1 MSTTHAHPTAQ
12 HRADEMHETPP
23 SSHTFTASKV
33 ADQADSNLQIFGAM
47 TAAALPVRSAFNCSG
62 AIIRGSFGA
71 FHHFLEANQ
80 VSRNNVMASVTGI
93 RSPLDVSGISEVQ
106 RDVSDYFQ
114 HVLDNELIL
123 VSDLMHVASDAVSQL
138 QGGNQK
144 AA

>member
-1 MSTTHAHPTAQ
+1 
-12 HRADEMHETPP
+12 
-23 SSHTFTASKV
+23 
-33 ADQADSNLQIFGAM
+33 
-47 TAAALPVRSAFNCSG
+47 
-62 AIIRGSFGA
+62 
-71 FHHFLEANQ
+71 
-80 VSRNNVMASVTGI
+80 MASVTGI